1 MVKFRPGFLPRLFLT
16 KKNTTMET
24 ITGMPR
30 IGDKAPDFEAVTTT
44 GKLKFYRIYESG
56 YFECGRKYF
65 CWW

>member
-44 GKLKFYRIYESG
+44 GKLKFSDYNKAG
-56 YFECGRKYF
+56 
-65 CWW
+65 